1 MAFNQQAFEEN
12 LLAMMAETMTLPNI
26 IVLSVRY
33 GVIGS
38 GVKKYVF
45 FAALVTSDRRI
56 EELQT
61 FYRVI
66 RIS

>member
-1 MAFNQQAFEEN
+1 MI
-12 LLAMMAETMTLPNI
+12 AETMTLPYI
-26 IVLSVRY
+26 IVLSVRH
-33 GVIGS
+33 GVI

>member
-1 MAFNQQAFEEN
+1 M
-12 LLAMMAETMTLPNI
+12 
-26 IVLSVRY
+26 SVRY